1 VSKKRRSFTPDFK
14 FQIVLELLTGEKSA
28 AQLCREHRI
37 SETSLS
43 RWRQQ
48 FLEQGASV
56 FGRKDESSAEQERI
70 AELERMVGRLTMELT
85 AAKKAL
91 NWLDSL
97 R

>member
-1 VSKKRRSFTPDFK
+1 MAKKRRSFAPDLK
-14 FQIVLELLTGEKSA
+14 FQIVLELLAGEKSA

-43 RWRQQ
+43 RWRQH
-48 FLEQGASV
+48 FLEQGARV
-56 FGRKDESSAEQERI
+56 FGRKEHSSAEQERI
-70 AELERMVGRLTMELT
+70 AELERMIGRLTMELT

-97 R
+97 P